1 MQQVTDE
8 QLTGRYAIVK
18 ILPGVYALKVEVFE
32 SVKSD
37 DGTTAITDWR
47 LASDKDVIELG
58 IPMVGRSPQFL
69 STK

>member
-32 SVKSD
+32 SVD
-37 DGTTAITDWR
+37 AGTTAITDWR